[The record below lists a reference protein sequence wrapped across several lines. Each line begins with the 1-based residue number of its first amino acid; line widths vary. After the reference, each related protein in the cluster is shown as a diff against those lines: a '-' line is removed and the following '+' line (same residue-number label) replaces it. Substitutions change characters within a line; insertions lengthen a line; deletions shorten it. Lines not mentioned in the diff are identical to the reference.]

1 MTTTIQIS
9 EDLRNQLQKYKKSS
23 KETYEDII
31 KELILE
37 KENLKK
43 NEIEILR
50 EGYCEMYGLSNK
62 INDDFENLDLEG
74 IDKNEY

>member
-9 EDLRNQLQKYKKSS
+9 EDLRNQLKKYKKSS

-31 KELILE
+31 KELISE
-37 KENLKK
+37 KENSKK

-50 EGYCEMYGLSNK
+50 EGYCGMYGLSNK
-62 INDDFENLDLEG
+62 INDDFENLDLKG